1 MSRGYYDVD
10 GNPISQ
16 EEGLRLF
23 GADNDQRQ
31 LAKDTQGD
39 VTVSTVALVID
50 HAFGHGPPLIYETM
64 IFGGEHDDEQWRYST
79 RLEAIQGHAEACK
92 LAFG

>member
-1 MSRGYYDVD
+1 MTDYYNVD
-10 GNPISQ
+10 GEKITQ

-23 GADNDQRQ
+23 GIDNDTRQ
-31 LAKDTQGD
+31 LCKDTQGD
-39 VTVSTVALVID
+39 VAVSTVCLVID
-50 HAFGHGPPLIYETM
+50 HAFGHGKPLIYETM
-64 IFGGEHDDEQWRYST
+64 IFGGEHDNEQWRYST